1 MKVKNINL
9 FCTLYCLLLTVVNG
23 EKLEKYNNGLTSRFI
38 YACYYQAVGEVS
50 FCPPTE
56 KTCMCTNKNSLAT
69 VAGCLYGINKT
80 ASKYTDYLTEVC
92 SYYKVV
98 VPSNW
103 YEESIGY
110 YLSDAKSADQIE
122 NFNMSVPIDT
132 PFILNKTRTEIIQSS
147 YTRFYNN
154 YGYSVDYA
162 AGMLGYW
169 LLVLLLGAF
178 TNWFKV
184 MFPSTT
190 KKMTHPII
198 NWWRTYISMPAT
210 FGKKRAQEQNFLKY
224 FDYLIPSR
232 FESIVIFLFYCVTV
246 LVNALNLK
254 VPNSDYLE
262 ETKYM
267 GEIRYVADRT
277 GIIAT
282 VMMPLVFL
290 FAGRNNFLQWIVG
303 WNYSTFMT
311 YHRHTARVM
320 FALVVIHA
328 VTFTI
333 VFVPYYAESVKD
345 NYFIWGIVA
354 TVCGGIMMFQ
364 AMLYLRRRW
373 YEIFLIL
380 HIVLAA
386 FWVIGTWYHVVEL
399 GFIWVVYPTIGVWA
413 LDRVIRFG
421 RLIVFGFPLAEVT
434 LLSDE
439 TLKVVV
445 PKPTYWKSI
454 PGGHAFIHFLK
465 PAYFYQSHP
474 FTFTDSVDQGN
485 SIILYAKVKG
495 GITRNLYKSLAQ
507 QPGRTCKI
515 RVGVEGPYGESTAA
529 KYADTAVFIAGGN
542 GIPGIYSEAVDVAVN
557 SKDGSNRV
565 KLTWIVR
572 EWRSLYWFYEELLS
586 LKNTKIDT
594 TIYVTQPNSHIF
606 MDEFNNRFTGL
617 ERLSIDKAE
626 DSEGLSLE
634 KDDSLKEFTK
644 SEETSCDEKTNLD
657 PSHIINTIKSE
668 LSHIRFKEGRPCIET
683 LIPEEIHESNGSAA
697 FVTCGHPIMVDE
709 IRYYCSKNVSNKER
723 KRVEFYEQV
732 QVWA

>member
-1 MKVKNINL
+1 MKFKNLDIIYFILFSLINL
-9 FCTLYCLLLTVVNG
+9 VHG
-23 EKLEKYNNGLTSRFI
+23 EKLAKYDSGLKSRFVN
-38 YACYYQAVGEVS
+38 ACYYQMVGEVS
-50 FCPPTE
+50 FCPTE
-56 KTCMCTNKNSLAT
+56 DIGCSCTNKNALAT

-80 ASKYTDYLTEVC
+80 ESQYTRNLNEVC
-92 SYYKVV
+92 SYYNATV
-98 VPSNW
+98 NDDW
-103 YEESIGY
+103 FQESIGY

-122 NFNMSVPIDT
+122 NFNMSVPIDI
-132 PFILNKTRTEIIQSS
+132 PFILNRTNTEYMQSS

-154 YGYSVDYA
+154 YGHSIDY
-162 AGMLGYW
+162 GSGILGYW

-184 MFPSTT
+184 FFPNTT
-190 KKMTHPII
+190 KKLTNPAI
-198 NWWRTYISMPAT
+198 NWWRANVSMPAT
-210 FGKKRAQEQNFLKY
+210 FGKKRVQEQSFLK
-224 FDYLIPSR
+224 FFNFLIPSR
-232 FESIVIFLFYCVTV
+232 FESIVLFLFYCITI
-246 LVNALNLK
+246 LVNSINLK
-254 VPNSDYLE
+254 GVDGDYIG

-267 GEIRYVADRT
+267 SEIRYVADRT

-333 VFVPYYAESVKD
+333 VFVPYYAESVKET
-345 NYFIWGIVA
+345 YFKWGIVA
-354 TVCGGIMMFQ
+354 GVCGGIIMIQ
-364 AMLYLRRRW
+364 AMLFFRRRW
-373 YEIFLIL
+373 YEIFLFL
-380 HIVLAA
+380 HISLAV
-386 FWVIGTWYHVVEL
+386 FWVVGTWYHVVEL
-399 GFIWVVYPTIGVWA
+399 GFIWVFYPTIGVWG
-413 LDRVIRFG
+413 LDRVIRLG
-421 RLIVFGFPLAEVT
+421 RLIAFGFPQADVT

-445 PKPTYWKSI
+445 PKPSYWKSI

-465 PAYFYQSHP
+465 PTYFYQSHP
-474 FTFTDSVDQGN
+474 FTFTDSVDQGS

-507 QPGRTCKI
+507 QPGRTCKV

-529 KYADTAVFIAGGN
+529 KYANTAVFIAGGN
-542 GIPGIYSEAVDVAVN
+542 GIPGIYSEAVDVAVH

-572 EWRSLYWFYEELLS
+572 EWRSLYWFYEELMS
-586 LKNTKIDT
+586 LKKVKIET

-617 ERLSIDKAE
+617 ERLSIDKPE

-634 KDDSLKEFTK
+634 KDDSFKEITK
-644 SEETSCDEKTNLD
+644 LEETSCDEKTDLD
-657 PSHIINTIKSE
+657 PCHIINTIKSE
-668 LSHIRFKEGRPCIET
+668 LSHISFKEGRPCIET
-683 LIPEEIHESNGSAA
+683 LIPEELKESSGSVA

-709 IRYYCSKNVSNKER
+709 IRYYCSKNVCNKER
-723 KRVEFYEQV
+723 KRVDFYEQV